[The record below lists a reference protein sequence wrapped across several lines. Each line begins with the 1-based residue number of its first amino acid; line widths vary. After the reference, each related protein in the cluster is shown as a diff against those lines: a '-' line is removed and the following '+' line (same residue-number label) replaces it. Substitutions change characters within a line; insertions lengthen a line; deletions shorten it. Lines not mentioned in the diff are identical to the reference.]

1 MKECKVYNKCYPTS
15 LHGYKT
21 ELPKEKLE
29 ESREEWDRKQKDFNC
44 ATVDMSLEVISMC
57 VGPVMVRYNL
67 SNRVVKTYA
76 MLDTRSQATLTKRV
90 CQVI

>member
-1 MKECKVYNKCYPTS
+1 MN
-15 LHGYKT
+15 
-21 ELPKEKLE
+21 
-29 ESREEWDRKQKDFNC
+29 
-44 ATVDMSLEVISMC
+44 MSLEVIIMC
-57 VGPVMVRYNL
+57 LGPVMVRYKL